1 MLTGT
6 TLQFLCKS

>member
-6 TLQFLCKS
+6 TLNFWFE